1 MLLRVVLV
9 YLALSIPCATCFLSC
24 SVFSNYAIKQQTA
37 TASRAGL
44 EGMKK
49 TRERTSG
56 NRLRMTALEVTDA
69 NFKKEVLESSGI
81 TTKNLQMMLGM
92 VPDKVSGAVLTL
104 VSFWAPWCG
113 PCRIIKPVLDEID
126 SECR

>member
-1 MLLRVVLV
+1 
-9 YLALSIPCATCFLSC
+9 
-24 SVFSNYAIKQQTA
+24 
-37 TASRAGL
+37 
-44 EGMKK
+44 
-49 TRERTSG
+49 
-56 NRLRMTALEVTDA
+56 MTALEVTDA